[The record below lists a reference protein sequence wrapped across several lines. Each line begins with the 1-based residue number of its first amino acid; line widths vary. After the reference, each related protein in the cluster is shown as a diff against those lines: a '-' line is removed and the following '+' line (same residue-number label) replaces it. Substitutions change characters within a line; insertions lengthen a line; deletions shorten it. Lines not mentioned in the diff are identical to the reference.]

1 MIELIYNE
9 EEETS
14 VGKETLE
21 EPKNV
26 RQIGEPREYKKIF
39 IEDYVHTYLGQYEGS
54 FAILLGSSRRSGG
67 KRHLYITGA
76 LAIGRLEEKQGK
88 YLFSEKLWSEIYRQC
103 EDYFPG
109 QEIIGWYLSCE
120 GFVKGKL
127 PVVEETHRTYFSGAD
142 KVLFV
147 RDTSE
152 GESFFFGFDGNR
164 FAKQSGYYIYYEK
177 NDPMREYILSK
188 KGEEQ
193 KKPSGEKPDVAMA
206 NFRKILKE
214 KKEQSIRRRQKA
226 VTYGMK
232 VTAVLVLFVAAVSLR
247 NRVEPEKLFQKQAE
261 DFSVEVAEAASD
273 QVIIEELPGNVEEEV
288 VSEEPV
294 ADLMEELPVTEET
307 EEEQQQEEV
316 PEEEGVEE
324 IQEHKTEEAGAQVS
338 RESYEVQPGD
348 TLAAIS
354 RKIYGTDARI
364 QEICEL
370 NDISNGDYIQAGEI
384 ILLP

>member
-14 VGKETLE
+14 VGKETLA

-39 IEDYVHTYLGQYEGS
+39 IEDYVHTYLGQYEES

-76 LAIGRLEEKQGK
+76 LTIERPEEKQGK

-109 QEIIGWYLSCE
+109 QEIMGWYLSCE

-164 FAKQSGYYIYYEK
+164 FARQSGYYIYYEK

-214 KKEQSIRRRQKA
+214 KKEQSIRRRKKA
-226 VTYGMK
+226 VSYGMK

-247 NRVEPEKLFQKQAE
+247 NCVEPEKLFQKQAE
-261 DFSVEVAEAASD
+261 DSSVEVAEAASD

-288 VSEEPV
+288 LSEEPV
-294 ADLMEELPVTEET
+294 ANLMEELPVMEET
-307 EEEQQQEEV
+307 EEEQNQEEV
-316 PEEEGVEE
+316 PEEEGAEE
-324 IQEHKTEEAGAQVS
+324 IQEHKAEEAGAQVS
-338 RESYEVQPGD
+338 HESYEVQPGD

>member
-14 VGKETLE
+14 VGQETLE

-39 IEDYVHTYLGQYEGS
+39 IEDYVHTYLGQYEES

-76 LAIGRLEEKQGK
+76 LTIERPEEKQGK
-88 YLFSEKLWSEIYRQC
+88 YLFSEKIWSEIYRQC

-109 QEIIGWYLSCE
+109 QEIMGWYLSCE

-164 FAKQSGYYIYYEK
+164 FARQSGYYIYYEK

-214 KKEQSIRRRQKA
+214 KKEQSIRRRKKA
-226 VTYGMK
+226 VSYGMK

-247 NRVEPEKLFQKQAE
+247 NRVEPERLFQKQAE
-261 DFSVEVAEAASD
+261 DSSVEVAEAASD

-288 VSEEPV
+288 LSEEPV
-294 ADLMEELPVTEET
+294 ANLMEELPVMEET
-307 EEEQQQEEV
+307 EEEQNQEEV
-316 PEEEGVEE
+316 PEEEGAEE
-324 IQEHKTEEAGAQVS
+324 IQEHKAEEAGAQVS
-338 RESYEVQPGD
+338 HESYEVQPGD